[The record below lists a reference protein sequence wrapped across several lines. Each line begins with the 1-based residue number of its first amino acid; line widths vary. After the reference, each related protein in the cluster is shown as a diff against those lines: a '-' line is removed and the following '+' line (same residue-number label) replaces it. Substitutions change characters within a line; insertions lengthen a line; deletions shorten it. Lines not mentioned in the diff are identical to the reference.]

1 MKSISGVFLQ
11 DKKILVNTLF
21 TFFKCISKISHRI
34 SKFKGASNESISA
47 LKKAFR
53 RRPFKNL
60 YKQQTLTG
68 LFIQK
73 FNPFVKI
80 NHEK

>member
-1 MKSISGVFLQ
+1 MLPQLEISTKRFHHEDTDQ
-11 DKKILVNTLF
+11 T
-21 TFFKCISKISHRI
+21 
-34 SKFKGASNESISA
+34 

>member
-1 MKSISGVFLQ
+1 MLPQLK
-11 DKKILVNTLF
+11 TLTKRF
-21 TFFKCISKISHRI
+21 DREDTDHT
-34 SKFKGASNESISA
+34 